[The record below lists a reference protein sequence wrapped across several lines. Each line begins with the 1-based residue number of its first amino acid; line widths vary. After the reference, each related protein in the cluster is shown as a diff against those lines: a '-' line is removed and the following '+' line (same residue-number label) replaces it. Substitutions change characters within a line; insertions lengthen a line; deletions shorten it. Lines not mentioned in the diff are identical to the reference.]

1 MVFERH
7 NVKHDTYSDGRK
19 LMQLKADPEVRF
31 IFMDIRMPSINGIE
45 LCRALRKIYTKNT
58 KFIALTA
65 HVFPQEQEQLLEEGF
80 DGVMLKPF
88 RENDLLNRLNIAVDK
103 PSAEISNGL
112 ADSLLDLSSL
122 KVMTQG
128 DDALLHT
135 ILVQF
140 VEETVADLDKLAE
153 LFKSPEPA
161 AVREVVHKLSG
172 RTGQVGATTLSKALR
187 GLEVRLVNGE
197 SPEKMED
204 DLRYAVAKVELL
216 IEEVK
221 QMAGPET
228 AHLVK

>member
-1 MVFERH
+1 MLPSLVCYEGIKCAVPRVIGASIGSGWEFNEEASEVSIH
-7 NVKHDTYSDGRK
+7 GVGEGPFDLIFAPLVAQELLDG
-19 LMQLKADPEVRF
+19 L
-31 IFMDIRMPSINGIE
+31 
-45 LCRALRKIYTKNT
+45 RAL
-58 KFIALTA
+58 AG
-65 HVFPQEQEQLLEEGF
+65 VEEGF

-140 VEETVADLDKLAE
+140 VVETVADLDKLAE

-172 RTGQVGATTLSKALR
+172 RTGQVGATSLSKALR